1 MKSKKKY
8 CVFLGLL
15 VSVTSLV
22 QAAPIEF
29 NDYLKISRGG
39 MGEGELIELAGMPD
53 YVSSDRVTVRRELES
68 KVYRP
73 SKTHHANNNNRDEYV
88 KEYIIT
94 KDMVWYAD
102 NSVPHTTTVTVRDG
116 RVVGI
121 ERKKKM

>member
-1 MKSKKKY
+1 MKSKKKFSI
-8 CVFLGLL
+8 FLGCL
-15 VSVTSLV
+15 VSITSLV

-39 MGEGELIELAGMPD
+39 MGEGELIEMAGMPD
-53 YVSSDRVTVRRELES
+53 YVSSDRVIVRRELAS

-73 SKTHHANNNNRDEYV
+73 SKTHHANNNRDEYV

-116 RVVGI
+116 RVVGV